1 MYHDYFL
8 LFCQQRSPLGKACT
22 FGRLEVVNL
31 LLERGAEVKP
41 RALED
46 ALKEGYEYVSC
57 VGVPYSKQIFTGII
71 LGCHASGRV
80 HPTQFLLEK
89 TFSKTTTKF
98 VKLIHIIA

>member
-1 MYHDYFL
+1 MYV
-8 LFCQQRSPLGKACT
+8 FCQQRSPLGKACT

-57 VGVPYSKQIFTGII
+57 VGVPYSERIFVEQSEANFHRNYFG
-71 LGCHASGRV
+71 LPC
-80 HPTQFLLEK
+80 
-89 TFSKTTTKF
+89 
-98 VKLIHIIA
+98 